1 MNIFVKGPHF
11 EATGQVTQNAIHERL
26 YLQEL
31 EEDSN
36 SEKKPADEGN
46 KQNLFNNP
54 HEVYIG
60 LQIFN

>member
-1 MNIFVKGPHF
+1 MLKAHILKLQAKSRKMQFTN
-11 EATGQVTQNAIHERL
+11 RL